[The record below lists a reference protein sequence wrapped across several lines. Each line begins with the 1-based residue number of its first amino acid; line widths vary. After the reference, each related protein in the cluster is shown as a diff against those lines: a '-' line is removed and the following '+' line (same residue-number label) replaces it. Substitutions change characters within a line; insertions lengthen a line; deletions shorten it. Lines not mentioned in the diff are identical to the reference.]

1 MQARQGGP
9 RPVNTLTQM
18 TPQTYRVLVADDD
31 ADMRTLMATVL
42 RTPTYEVVLCSDA
55 ESALVRANDK
65 KPYDVIISDFMLPG
79 MSGLE
84 LIQRLRAN
92 RMTAKVPILMI
103 SAHTNYG
110 MEDRA
115 KAAGANHFLN
125 KPFTLSQLRSA
136 LTGLL
141 AAKSESALT
150 AQ

>member
-1 MQARQGGP
+1 M
-9 RPVNTLTQM
+9 N
-18 TPQTYRVLVADDD
+18 PQTTTTYRVLVADDD
-31 ADMRTLMATVL
+31 PDMRTLIVTVL
-42 RTPTYEVVLCSDA
+42 RAPTYEVVSCEDA

-65 KPYDVIISDFMLPG
+65 KPYDIIICDFMLPG

-84 LIQRLRAN
+84 LVQRLRSN

-136 LTGLL
+136 LVGLL
-141 AAKSESALT
+141 AKGEGALT
-150 AQ
+150 PQ

>member
-1 MQARQGGP
+1 MVP
-9 RPVNTLTQM
+9 EM
-18 TPQTYRVLVADDD
+18 TPQTIRVLVADDD

-42 RTPTYEVVLCSDA
+42 RMPTYEVVLCGDA

-65 KPYDVIISDFMLPG
+65 KPYDVIVSDFMLPG

-84 LIQRLRAN
+84 LIQRLRSN
-92 RMTAKVPILMI
+92 PRTAKVPILMI

-136 LTGLL
+136 LTGIL
-141 AAKSESALT
+141 ASKSESALT

>member
-1 MQARQGGP
+1 MS
-9 RPVNTLTQM
+9 
-18 TPQTYRVLVADDD
+18 PQSTYRVLVADDD
-31 ADMRTLMATVL
+31 PDMRTLIATVL
-42 RTPTYEVVLCSDA
+42 RPETYEVVLCGDA

-65 KPYDVIISDFMLPG
+65 KPYDIIICDFMLPG

-84 LIQRLRAN
+84 LIQRLRSN

-110 MEDRA
+110 MDDRA

-136 LTGLL
+136 LNSLL
-141 AAKSESALT
+141 PGKSESTVT